1 MNRFPI
7 VRTIPLVLS
16 LALSLALAD
25 LSVRAAEPAPGRD
38 YPIRPV
44 PFTQTEIADGF
55 WAPRMEK
62 NRGVTVQHNLQSCQR
77 TGRIQNFVVAARKAD
92 GAFQGVF
99 GFDDSDVYKVIE
111 GAAFTLA
118 LHPDSAL
125 DRELDDVIARIAAA
139 QEPDGY
145 LYTVGQIG
153 KTAEKPFCCV
163 STSRWAD
170 LRSGH
175 ELYNAGHLFEAA
187 VAHFQATGKR
197 NLLDVATKY
206 ADLLTRVFGPGRNM
220 GVPGHEEVEIG
231 LVKLYRVTRN
241 EEYLKLARFFLDQR
255 GNAEGHELY
264 GAYSQDHEPIVRQST
279 AVGHAVRAAYLY
291 TGMADV
297 AALTGAP
304 GYVAALDRIWSD
316 VVASKL
322 YVTGGIGA
330 EHEGESMGD
339 HFHLPNRTA
348 YSETCAAIANALW
361 NERMFRLHGDAK
373 YVDVI
378 ERTAYN
384 TILGSVALRGDHFFY
399 VNPLASDGKLAFN
412 ADKSTGRRPWFRCSC
427 CPPNVARF
435 LASFGSYVY
444 AQDDRAIYVNLF
456 VGGKTRVELNG
467 RRVELRQTTEY
478 PWKGDVAIGVHP
490 DTEGEFAL
498 HVRVPGWARE
508 RPVPSDLYRYEDGAG
523 LPYTLSVNGQP
534 VTAEIVRGY
543 AVLDRRW
550 KAGDTVEL
558 SLPMP
563 IRRVVSDDRVAAN
576 RGRVA
581 LERGPIVYA
590 IESIDNAGDVFNI
603 VLPDDAVL
611 SAQHRP
617 DLLGGVTVI
626 TGRALG
632 LHAGEDGRTVD
643 TREQDFLAVPYSVW
657 SNRGEGRMA
666 VWLPR
671 RVRLDFEVP

>member
-1 MNRFPI
+1 MNRFP
-7 VRTIPLVLS
+7 TAKP
-16 LALSLALAD
+16 LSLALALAGAG
-25 LSVRAAEPAPGRD
+25 LSGLAAEPAPARD
-38 YPIRPV
+38 YPIQPV
-44 PFTQTEIADGF
+44 PFAQTEIADGF
-55 WAPRMEK
+55 WAPRIAK
-62 NRGVTVQHNLQSCQR
+62 NRDVTIPHNLQSCDR
-77 TGRIQNFVVAARKAD
+77 TGRIQNFVVAAKKAD

-111 GAAFTLA
+111 GAAYTLG
-118 LHPDSAL
+118 LQKDPQL
-125 DRELDDVIARIAAA
+125 DRELDEVIAKIAAA
-139 QEPDGY
+139 QESDGY

-153 KTAEKPFCCV
+153 KTAEKPICCV
-163 STSRWAD
+163 SKSRFAD

-206 ADLLTRVFGPGRNM
+206 ADLLTRTFGPGKNM

-231 LVKLYRVTRN
+231 LVKLYRVTGKQ
-241 EEYLKLARFFLDQR
+241 EYLELARFFLDQR
-255 GNAEGHELY
+255 GNAQGHELY
-264 GAYSQDHEPIVRQST
+264 GAYNQDHEPIIQQST
-279 AVGHAVRAAYLY
+279 SVGHAVRAAYLY
-291 TGMADV
+291 SGMADV
-297 AALTGAP
+297 AALTGAE
-304 GYVAALDRIWSD
+304 GYVPAIDRIWND
-316 VVASKL
+316 VVSTKL

-339 HFHLPNRTA
+339 EFHLPNRTA
-348 YSETCAAIANALW
+348 YAETCAAIANAMW
-361 NERMFRLHGDAK
+361 NYRLFRLHGDAK
-373 YVDVI
+373 YIDVL

-384 TILGSVALRGDHFFY
+384 AILSGVGLSGNQFFY
-399 VNPLASDGKLAFN
+399 VNPLASDAKFAFN
-412 ADKSTGRRPWFRCSC
+412 ADNSTGRRPWFRCSC

-444 AQDDRAIYVNLF
+444 AQGNDGIYVNLF
-456 VGGKTRVELNG
+456 VGGKTRVDLNG
-467 RRVELRQTTEY
+467 RRVELRQATEY
-478 PWKGDVAIGVHP
+478 PWKGDVAISVAP
-490 DTEGEFAL
+490 DADAEFAL

-508 RPVPSDLYRYEDGAG
+508 QPVPSDLYKYKDGAG

-534 VTAEIVRGY
+534 VKVELDRGY
-543 AVLDRRW
+543 AVLKRRW
-550 KAGDTVEL
+550 KAGDTVQL

-563 IRRVVSDDRVAAN
+563 VRRVVSDDRVAAN

-590 IESIDNAGDVFNI
+590 IESIDNAGDVFNL
-603 VLPDDAVL
+603 VLPDDAIL
-611 SAQHRP
+611 SARPRP

-632 LHAGEDGRTVD
+632 LYPGDDGRTVV
-643 TREQDFLAVPYSVW
+643 TREQDFLAVPYNVW
-657 SNRGEGRMA
+657 SNRGEDRMA

-671 RVRLDFEVP
+671 KVSLDFQVP

>member
-1 MNRFPI
+1 MSPFP
-7 VRTIPLVLS
+7 TTGT
-16 LALSLALAD
+16 LSLALA
-25 LSVRAAEPAPGRD
+25 LTGLPGLAAEPAPARD
-38 YPIRPV
+38 YRIQPV
-44 PFTQTEIADGF
+44 PFTETQIIDAF
-55 WAPRMEK
+55 WAPRIET
-62 NRGVTVQHNLQSCQR
+62 NRDVTVLHNLRSCQR
-77 TGRIQNFVVAARKAD
+77 TGRVQNFVVAARQAE

-118 LHPDSAL
+118 LRPDPAL
-125 DRELDDVIARIAAA
+125 DREVDDVIARIAAA

-153 KTAEKPFCCV
+153 KTAEKPVCCV
-163 STSRWAD
+163 STTRWGD
-170 LRSGH
+170 LRTGH

-187 VAHFQATGKR
+187 AAHFQATGKR
-197 NLLDVATKY
+197 NLLEVATKY

-231 LVKLYRVTRN
+231 LVKLYRVTGK
-241 EEYLKLARFFLDQR
+241 EEYLELARFFLDQR
-255 GNAEGHELY
+255 GNARGHELY
-264 GAYSQDHEPIVRQST
+264 GAYNQDHEPIVRQST

-291 TGMADV
+291 TAMADV

-304 GYVAALDRIWSD
+304 GYVAALDRIWTD
-316 VVASKL
+316 VVTSKL

-330 EHEGESMGD
+330 EHEGEAMGD

-361 NERMFRLHGDAK
+361 NYRMFRLHGDAK
-373 YVDVI
+373 YIDVI

-384 TILGSVALRGDHFFY
+384 TILSSVALRGDQFFY
-399 VNPLASDGKLAFN
+399 VNPLASDGKFAFN

-444 AQDDRAIYVNLF
+444 AHGDDGIYVNLF
-456 VGGKTRVELNG
+456 VGGRTRVDLNG
-467 RRVELRQTTEY
+467 RRVELRQATDY
-478 PWKGDVAIGVHP
+478 PWKGDVSIGVEP
-490 DTEGEFAL
+490 ETDAQFAL

-508 RPVPSDLYRYEDGAG
+508 QPVPSDLYRYADGAG

-534 VTAEIVRGY
+534 VNAELVRGY

-550 KAGDTVEL
+550 KAGDTVRL

-563 IRRVVSDDRVAAN
+563 VRRVVSDERVAAN

-581 LERGPIVYA
+581 LERGPILYA
-590 IESIDNAGDVFNI
+590 IESIDNAGDVFNV

-611 SAQHRP
+611 SPRHRP

-632 LHAGEDGRTVD
+632 LYPGDDGRTVV
-643 TREQDFLAVPYSVW
+643 TREQDFLAVPYNVW
-657 SNRGEGRMA
+657 SNRGEDRMA

-671 RVRLDFEVP
+671 RVSLDFEVP